1 MLAYT
6 KRNKTIYKY
15 NLLEE
20 IAFDCTLTKNL
31 MKSPNLEQIDYLT
44 IVINSRLHIMIIYA
58 RKEIE
63 SV

>member
-31 MKSPNLEQIDYLT
+31 MKSPNLEQIDSLT
-44 IVINSRLHIMIIYA
+44 IVINTHTNIEIY
-58 RKEIE
+58 KYV
-63 SV
+63 SL